1 MHMKKIIVLT
11 LLFFITMNSIAQT
24 NKYRVVV
31 KFGSMCCGVPSNK
44 PLLDYVAT
52 FKKKNKIKKLVCDSI
67 GPMGREGE
75 YDMAFTLKE
84 LKKTQVEIFVK
95 EITALA
101 TTMKEKGYA
110 NVEENVEVNKSE
122 IGRATIQKRNL

>member
-1 MHMKKIIVLT
+1 MKKLIT
-11 LLFFITMNSIAQT
+11 LSLLLLSINTFAQKT
-24 NKYRVVV
+24 TYRVVV

-44 PLLDYVAT
+44 PLLDYVAA
-52 FKKKNKIKKLVCDSI
+52 FKKKNKIKKIVCDSI

-84 LKKTQVEIFVK
+84 LKKTQVENFVK

-101 TTMKEKGYA
+101 GTMKEQGYA
-110 NVEENVEVNKSE
+110 NVEENIE
-122 IGRATIQKRNL
+122 IDLSSLGRATKKKKNL

>member
-1 MHMKKIIVLT
+1 MKKLIT
-11 LLFFITMNSIAQT
+11 LSLLLLSINTFAQKT
-24 NKYRVVV
+24 TYRVVV

-44 PLLDYVAT
+44 PLLDYVAA
-52 FKKKNKIKKLVCDSI
+52 FKKKNKIKKIVCDSI

-84 LKKTQVEIFVK
+84 LKKTQIENFVK

-101 TTMKEKGYA
+101 GTMKEQGYA
-110 NVEENVEVNKSE
+110 NVEENIE
-122 IGRATIQKRNL
+122 IDLSSLGRATKEKKNL

>member
-1 MHMKKIIVLT
+1 MKKIIVLSF
-11 LLFFITMNSIAQT
+11 LFFITMSSIAQT

-44 PLLDYVAT
+44 PLLDYVAA

-67 GPMGREGE
+67 GPMGKEGE

-84 LKKTQVEIFVK
+84 LKKTQVDTFVK

-101 TTMKEKGYA
+101 ATMKEQGYT
-110 NVEENVEVNKSE
+110 NVEENTEVDKSA
-122 IGRATIQKRNL
+122 IGRATIQKKNL

>member
-1 MHMKKIIVLT
+1 MKKIIVLSF
-11 LLFFITMNSIAQT
+11 LFFITMSSIAQI

-31 KFGSMCCGVPSNK
+31 KFGSMCCGVPNNK

-75 YDMAFTLKE
+75 YDMGFTLKE
-84 LKKTQVEIFVK
+84 LKKAQVETFVK
-95 EITALA
+95 EITVLA
-101 TTMKEKGYA
+101 STMKEQGYA
-110 NVEENVEVNKSE
+110 NVEENVEVDKVS
-122 IGRATIQKRNL
+122 IGRATIQKKIL

>member
-1 MHMKKIIVLT
+1 MKKIIVLT
-11 LLFFITMNSIAQT
+11 LLFFITMSSIAQT
-24 NKYRVVV
+24 TKYRVVV

-44 PLLDYVAT
+44 PLLDYVAS
-52 FKKKNKIKKLVCDSI
+52 FKKKNKIKKIVCDSI

-84 LKKTQVEIFVK
+84 LKKTQVAVFVK
-95 EITALA
+95 EITELA

-110 NVEENVEVNKSE
+110 NVEENVEVDKASM
-122 IGRATIQKRNL
+122 GRATIQKKNL

>member
-1 MHMKKIIVLT
+1 MKKLIT
-11 LLFFITMNSIAQT
+11 LSLLLLSINTFAQKT
-24 NKYRVVV
+24 TYRVVV

-44 PLLDYVAT
+44 PLLDYVAA
-52 FKKKNKIKKLVCDSI
+52 FKKKNKIKKIVCDSI

-84 LKKTQVEIFVK
+84 LKKTQVENFVK

-101 TTMKEKGYA
+101 GTMKEQGYA
-110 NVEENVEVNKSE
+110 NVEENIE
-122 IGRATIQKRNL
+122 IDLSSLGRATKEKKNL

>member
-1 MHMKKIIVLT
+1 MKKLIPVIIVMLIS
-11 LLFFITMNSIAQT
+11 LSSFAQI

-44 PLLDYVAT
+44 PLLDYIAA
-52 FKKKNKIKKLVCDSI
+52 FKKKNKIKKIVCDNI
-67 GPMGREGE
+67 GPLGREGE

-95 EITALA
+95 EITAIA
-101 TTMKEKGYA
+101 ATMKEQGYA
-110 NVEENVEVNKSE
+110 NVEENTELDKAS
-122 IGRATIQKRNL
+122 IGRATIQKKNL

>member
-1 MHMKKIIVLT
+1 MKKIIVLSF
-11 LLFFITMNSIAQT
+11 LFFITMSSIAQI

-44 PLLDYVAT
+44 PLLDYVAA
-52 FKKKNKIKKLVCDSI
+52 FKKKNKIKKIVCDSI

-75 YDMAFTLKE
+75 YDMAFKLKE
-84 LKKTQVEIFVK
+84 LKKAQVETFVK

-101 TTMKEKGYA
+101 STMKEQGYA
-110 NVEENVEVNKSE
+110 NVEENVEVDKSS
-122 IGRATIQKRNL
+122 IGRATIQKKNL